1 MKNYFSLIAVL
12 ILALS
17 SFVVA
22 QTGARNDFKPTVI
35 LISADGFRPDYLD
48 RYPAPTLNRLAS
60 AGIRAEWME
69 TSFPA
74 KTFPNHYSVATG
86 LYPANHGIVDNNVW
100 DFGTVFSMGKREE
113 VENPRWWLGEP
124 IWVTAQKQGQIAAS
138 YFFVGSEAPISGVR
152 PKYWRSYN
160 GGVPPQLRVDTVL
173 GWLDLPVNER
183 PTLITMYFSDTDD
196 AGHEFGPD
204 SAEAKYAVT
213 NVDGYI
219 ARLEAGLK
227 SRGITDKVNII
238 FVSDHGMAPYDVRN
252 ATYLDDYFDL
262 QQADRILW
270 SNEIVQIF
278 PKEGMVAGIIG
289 ALSKAK
295 NVSCWRR
302 EDVPPRFHYSGSS
315 RIAPI
320 ICVSAKGW
328 VTTSRARHQAWLQT
342 IPDQDRLR
350 GAHGYDPQLPEM
362 RATFIGSGP
371 AFKSGL
377 RVPSFPNV
385 DVYEVICKIL
395 RLRPAKNDG
404 NPETARRILR

>member
-219 ARLEAGLK
+219 ARLEAGL
-227 SRGITDKVNII
+227 
-238 FVSDHGMAPYDVRN
+238 
-252 ATYLDDYFDL
+252 
-262 QQADRILW
+262 
-270 SNEIVQIF
+270 
-278 PKEGMVAGIIG
+278 
-289 ALSKAK
+289 
-295 NVSCWRR
+295 
-302 EDVPPRFHYSGSS
+302 
-315 RIAPI
+315 
-320 ICVSAKGW
+320 
-328 VTTSRARHQAWLQT
+328 
-342 IPDQDRLR
+342 
-350 GAHGYDPQLPEM
+350 
-362 RATFIGSGP
+362 
-371 AFKSGL
+371 
-377 RVPSFPNV
+377 
-385 DVYEVICKIL
+385 
-395 RLRPAKNDG
+395 
-404 NPETARRILR
+404 